1 MTPPPSATSTRMKP
15 RPPRESNLPEA
26 PGRPRPPSAA
36 TARAGAPGGVATKS
50 GSGDVVPEVVGVPGG
65 APTKSGSDGTAAAPV
80 GERQVARRAALV
92 LVGIVL
98 VGANLRVA
106 VTSLGALLDEVRTGL
121 GLSGTM
127 AGVVTTLPTIAF
139 AGLGAITPWLVRRVA
154 PARVLV
160 VAMAVL
166 AAGQALRVA
175 TDSALVFVLTSG
187 LALAGIAVANIL
199 LPLLVKQYF
208 PHRTGLAIGAYTT
221 AMTAGTTVAAAAAVP
236 TAQAFGSWRA
246 GLGVWAG
253 LAVLAVLPWV
263 PLARRAGSVARRS
276 TPTETAT
283 GVRVRPARTRLGWA
297 MAVYFGTQS
306 LSGYAIMGWLAQLY
320 RDAGFRPATAGLLLA
335 GVTALGVPVALLMP
349 TLAGRLRTLRP
360 LVLSLAAAST
370 LAYLGLALAPYRGAL
385 LWTALLAIGQGAFPM
400 VLATIGLRART
411 AEGTVALSA
420 FAQSTGYL
428 VAALGPLLVG
438 VLYGATG
445 GWVVPVGFLLLAL
458 AVQASAGLVIARPR
472 YIEDER

>member
-1 MTPPPSATSTRMKP
+1 MTTEGAPSA
-15 RPPRESNLPEA
+15 
-26 PGRPRPPSAA
+26 
-36 TARAGAPGGVATKS
+36 VATK
-50 GSGDVVPEVVGVPGG
+50 GSP
-65 APTKSGSDGTAAAPV
+65 DGTATALV

-92 LVGIVL
+92 LVGIIL

-106 VTSLGALLDEVRTGL
+106 VTSLGALLDEVRAGL

-166 AAGQALRVA
+166 AAGQVLRVA
-175 TDSALVFVLTSG
+175 TDSALVFVLTSA
-187 LALAGIAVANIL
+187 LALAGVAVANIL

-208 PHRTGLAIGAYTT
+208 PHRTGLATGAYTT
-221 AMTAGTTVAAAAAVP
+221 AMTVGMTVAAAAAVP
-236 TAQAFGSWRA
+236 TAQAFGSWRT
-246 GLGVWAG
+246 GLGIWAG
-253 LAVLAVLPWV
+253 LAAVAVLPWV
-263 PLARRAGSVARRS
+263 PLARRARSIARRS
-276 TPTETAT
+276 TSTEAAT

-297 MAVYFGTQS
+297 MAVYFGAQS

-360 LVLSLAAAST
+360 LVLSLTGAST

-385 LWTALLAIGQGAFPM
+385 LWVALLAVGQGAFSL
-400 VLATIGLRART
+400 VLTTIGLRART

-420 FAQSTGYL
+420 FAQSIGYL
-428 VAALGPLLVG
+428 IAALGPLLVG
-438 VLYGATG
+438 ILYGATG
-445 GWVVPVGFLLLAL
+445 GWAVPVGFLILAL
-458 AVQASAGLVIARPR
+458 AVQTGAGLVIARPR
-472 YIEDER
+472 YIEDEG